1 MPVKSAVS
9 MNPGLDES
17 IQAFI
22 KLKELQPQ
30 QQALQQKLDTKGSL
44 DEDDHECFD
53 FINDEI
59 HRLLEV
65 LHEHGFNFPECVEIF
80 LPVQ

>member
-1 MPVKSAVS
+1 

-30 QQALQQKLDTKGSL
+30 QQVLQQKLDKEGAL

-65 LHEHGFNFPECVEIF
+65 LQEHGFNFPECVEASCMRST
-80 LPVQ
+80 PVL